1 MDGVSRRGTARWLEI
16 KRAGVDAGVD
26 AYGRLSSRQKVVESL
41 VVRVSK
47 GYLLL
52 VAGARPVSDI
62 EVAPPPPPPLLET
75 RNEIQSLTTTDLH
88 TFPGSKAAAAAATVN
103 A

>member
-1 MDGVSRRGTARWLEI
+1 MVGNQKGRPVSTPR
-16 KRAGVDAGVD
+16 VD
-26 AYGRLSSRQKVVESL
+26 AYGSGKALSRQKVVESL

-52 VAGARPVSDI
+52 VADARPVSDI
-62 EVAPPPPPPLLET
+62 EVAPSPPPPLLET

-88 TFPGSKAAAAAATVN
+88 TFPAGSKAAAAAATVN

>member
-1 MDGVSRRGTARWLEI
+1 MVRNQKGRPVSTPR
-16 KRAGVDAGVD
+16 VD
-26 AYGRLSSRQKVVESL
+26 AYGSGKALSRQKVVESL

-52 VAGARPVSDI
+52 VADARPVSDI
-62 EVAPPPPPPLLET
+62 EVAPPPSLLET

-88 TFPGSKAAAAAATVN
+88 TFPAGSKAAAAATVN